1 MKKRILLT
9 ILACAALSAHA
20 TDYTRGLSIWFDKP
34 NTLVNKAIWFG
45 NTPDMWKGETKPES
59 AGDTATNPDAGWE
72 SQSLPIG
79 NGSLGANIMGSIE
92 AERITFN
99 EKTLWRGGPNTAR
112 GPEAY
117 WNVNKQSAHILDEIR
132 QAFLDGDE
140 QKATILTQ
148 KNFNSEVPYESWKE
162 KPFRFGNFTTMGEFY
177 VETGLSTIGMSD
189 YKRILS
195 LDSALA
201 VVQFNKDGV
210 AYERN
215 YFISYPNNVMAIRFK
230 ANKPGKQ
237 NLVFSYEPN
246 PVSTGEMKADGTNG
260 LLYTARLDNNQM
272 EFAIR
277 IHASAKGGTISNQGG
292 KLSVNNADEVVFLV
306 TADTDYQI
314 NFDPDFSNPKTYVG
328 VNPSETTAAWMK
340 EAVALGYD
348 ALFDAHYKDYS
359 SLFNRV
365 SLSLNGDNPLD
376 NNKIKPVNPKGN
388 QS

>member
-148 KNFNSEVPYESWKE
+148 KNFNSEVPYES
-162 KPFRFGNFTTMGEFY
+162 
-177 VETGLSTIGMSD
+177 
-189 YKRILS
+189 
-195 LDSALA
+195 
-201 VVQFNKDGV
+201 
-210 AYERN
+210 
-215 YFISYPNNVMAIRFK
+215 
-230 ANKPGKQ
+230 
-237 NLVFSYEPN
+237 
-246 PVSTGEMKADGTNG
+246 
-260 LLYTARLDNNQM
+260 
-272 EFAIR
+272 
-277 IHASAKGGTISNQGG
+277 
-292 KLSVNNADEVVFLV
+292 
-306 TADTDYQI
+306 
-314 NFDPDFSNPKTYVG
+314 
-328 VNPSETTAAWMK
+328 
-340 EAVALGYD
+340 
-348 ALFDAHYKDYS
+348 
-359 SLFNRV
+359 
-365 SLSLNGDNPLD
+365 
-376 NNKIKPVNPKGN
+376 
-388 QS
+388 